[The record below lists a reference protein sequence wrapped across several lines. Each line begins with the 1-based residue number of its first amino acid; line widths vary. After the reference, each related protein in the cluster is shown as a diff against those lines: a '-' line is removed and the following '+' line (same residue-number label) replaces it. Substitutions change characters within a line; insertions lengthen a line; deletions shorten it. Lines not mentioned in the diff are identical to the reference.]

1 MLIKQQIH
9 TFLGGE
15 KKKKPMA
22 VSISFL
28 IKDSYSGSLQQG
40 IIYLKMNP
48 SKKKKKKLLA
58 LHEPMW
64 EQFNHS

>member
-9 TFLGGE
+9 TFFGE
-15 KKKKPMA
+15 KKKKKKPMA

-48 SKKKKKKLLA
+48 SKKKKKLLA